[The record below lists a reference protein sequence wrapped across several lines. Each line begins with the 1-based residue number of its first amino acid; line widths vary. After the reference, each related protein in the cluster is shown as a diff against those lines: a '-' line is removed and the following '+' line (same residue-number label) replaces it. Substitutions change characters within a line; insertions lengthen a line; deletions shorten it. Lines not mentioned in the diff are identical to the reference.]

1 MLKRSNTAESVI
13 NFLKDRRSMKNTLL
27 FKGEEELNFL
37 LEILKPKSDTIKT
50 SVIKDIASDFKLS
63 ECTACPDIIERKA
76 PFGSGSNGVMIL
88 LNAPKMANRIEISIH
103 RAESVDL
110 LKKMVSAIGL
120 EMKECYVTNLIKCE
134 SGNALFKPSDMVKNC
149 TKILQREIDLI
160 KPKLVIVMGEILPI
174 QMVINSSKG
183 ITWFNTE
190 HTISLIKNPE
200 LKRPAWETLKLV
212 KIKYMELFHD
222 PH

>member
-1 MLKRSNTAESVI
+1 MLKNYKTTQSVI
-13 NFLKDRRSMKNTLL
+13 NFLKDRKLMKNTLI
-27 FKGEEELNFL
+27 FRGEDELNFL
-37 LEILKPKSDTIKT
+37 IEMLKPKSEVSKI
-50 SVIKDIASDFKLS
+50 SMIQDITSDFQLS
-63 ECTACPDIIERKA
+63 ECNACPEIIERKN
-76 PFGSGSNGVMIL
+76 PFGSGSNGVMII
-88 LNAPKMANRIEISIH
+88 LNAPRMANRIEISIH
-103 RAESVDL
+103 RAESVEL

-134 SGNALFKPSDMVKNC
+134 TGNALFKPSDMVKNC

-160 KPKLVIVMGEILPI
+160 KPELVIVLGEILPI
-174 QMVINSSKG
+174 QTVVNSSKG

-212 KIKYMELFHD
+212 KIKYLELNHD
-222 PH
+222 SR

>member
-1 MLKRSNTAESVI
+1 MLKNYKTAESLI
-13 NFLKDRRSMKNTLL
+13 NLLKDRRVMKNTLL
-27 FKGEEELNFL
+27 YKGEDELNYL
-37 LEILKPKSDTIKT
+37 IELLKPKTETAKISI
-50 SVIKDIASDFKLS
+50 IQDITADFKIS
-63 ECTACPDIIERKA
+63 ECKACPDIIERKN
-76 PFGSGSNGVMIL
+76 PFGSGANGVMII
-88 LNAPKMANRIEISIH
+88 LNAPRMANRIEMSIH
-103 RAESVDL
+103 RAESVEL

-134 SGNALFKPSDMVKNC
+134 TGNALFKPSDMVKNC
-149 TKILQREIDLI
+149 TKILQREVDLI
-160 KPKLVIVMGEILPI
+160 KPRLVIVMGEILPI
-174 QMVINSSKG
+174 QSVVNSSKG

-212 KIKYMELFHD
+212 KMKYLELHND

>member
-1 MLKRSNTAESVI
+1 MLKNYKTTESVI
-13 NFLKDRRSMKNTLL
+13 NFLKDRKLMKNTLL
-27 FKGEEELNFL
+27 YKGGDELNYL
-37 LEILKPKSDTIKT
+37 LEMLKPKSEESKITTIQ
-50 SVIKDIASDFKLS
+50 DITSDFKLS
-63 ECTACPDIIERKA
+63 ECKACPDIIERKN

-88 LNAPKMANRIEISIH
+88 LNAPRMANRIEISIH

-134 SGNALFKPSDMVKNC
+134 TGDALFKPSDMVKNC
-149 TKILQREIDLI
+149 TKILQREINLI
-160 KPKLVIVMGEILPI
+160 KPGIVIVMGEILPI
-174 QMVINSSKG
+174 QAIVNTSKG

-190 HTISLIKNPE
+190 HTISLIKNPD

-212 KIKYMELFHD
+212 KAKYLELNHD
-222 PH
+222 PQ